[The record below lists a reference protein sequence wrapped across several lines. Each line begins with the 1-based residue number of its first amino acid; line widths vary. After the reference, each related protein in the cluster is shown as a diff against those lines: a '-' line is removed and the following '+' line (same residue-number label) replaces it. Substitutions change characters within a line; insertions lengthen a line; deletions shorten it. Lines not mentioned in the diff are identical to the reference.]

1 VVGAVSEA
9 LWEAEAPAPSAAVL
23 TLARLVPE
31 AELVDWLMRT
41 TVVLVALA
49 AAVPMLAS
57 VQFTE
62 RLAPGATGFGL
73 TTMLCGIR
81 SELPTA

>member
-1 VVGAVSEA
+1 
-9 LWEAEAPAPSAAVL
+9 
-23 TLARLVPE
+23 LVPE

-81 SELPTA
+81 SELVAAACETASSENRAEKARA